1 MIQPPASVH
10 GAVLTSPPNAKD
22 PTAFKDIL
30 QDNDC
35 RDAWASPWFASIKDE
50 LTSIGTSE
58 FSIEIAS
65 LLIDHSE
72 GGVQP
77 RTQ

>member
-1 MIQPPASVH
+1 MSTVVSPSVSRSICPVLVD
-10 GAVLTSPPNAKD
+10 AVMRREALVLVARS
-22 PTAFKDIL
+22 
-30 QDNDC
+30 
-35 RDAWASPWFASIKDE
+35 
-50 LTSIGTSE
+50 GTSE